1 MFCLSDDTAP
11 AIDFNLQVRN
21 APPPDKKKLE
31 HDFVFAC
38 VWAFGGAMFQ
48 DKVSDYRKQFS
59 AWWTGEWKAV
69 QFPDKGL
76 VYDYYGAHLN
86 SLSTFR
92 CLFSS
97 QSRPV
102 MSLIILLSLGR

>member
-1 MFCLSDDTAP
+1 MWDPKHVLVV
-11 AIDFNLQVRN
+11 QVRN

-59 AWWTGEWKAV
+59 TWWTTEWKAV
-69 QFPDKGL
+69 RTWDWPIPDACFVSITTL
-76 VYDYYGAHLN
+76 D
-86 SLSTFR
+86 
-92 CLFSS
+92 
-97 QSRPV
+97 
-102 MSLIILLSLGR
+102 I